1 MQYFDTNTARRRYKR
16 TIIELS
22 VKRKKKTQHEN
33 LEFGHTI
40 PRVGFK
46 KTCKKKVHEHSTGDE
61 TQKTHQFW

>member
-1 MQYFDTNTARRRYKR
+1 MQYFDTNTPRRRYKR
-16 TIIELS
+16 KDIIELS
-22 VKRKKKTQHEN
+22 VKEEKTQHEN

-46 KTCKKKVHEHSTGDE
+46 KTCKKVHEHSTGDE